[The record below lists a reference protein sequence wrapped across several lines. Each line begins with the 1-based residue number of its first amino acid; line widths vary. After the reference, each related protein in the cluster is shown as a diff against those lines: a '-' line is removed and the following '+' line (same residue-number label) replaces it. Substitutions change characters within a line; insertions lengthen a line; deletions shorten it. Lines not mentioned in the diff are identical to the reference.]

1 MAGFSSLDDFINE
14 TSANGKSF
22 DADLNKLT
30 HAVTAHVAGEWHCL
44 FHSLGNPTAGVLS
57 GATNKSFQSLCEES
71 TGAIRHGGPVSPDYK
86 HLTFAQIVTAAATAN
101 PSSFIIVDLL
111 GFYPLTTVTTTG
123 DQATV
128 HSDTVTV
135 NAGTDIW
142 THAAY
147 DIASFTR
154 VQLTTTT
161 TLPAGAALATDYW
174 TVRQSASTSLLYPSY
189 ADAVAGTNVLNV
201 SDTGTGT
208 HTITTY
214 LPRYEDGKGV
224 DCFVTPTTVM
234 GAATPNMRVTYTD
247 GSGTAGKITPS
258 TLPVGKTAAAIG
270 IIPYSGTGAGKFG
283 PAMPR
288 AAGGNGVRKL
298 EQVNLSASY
307 VSGALSYVLY
317 KRLTPILPATTL
329 GVPGERDLVNQLPS
343 MPRVRDG
350 ACLALLMLA
359 GAATPVSTPFY
370 GVLGGGW
377 G

>member
-1 MAGFSSLDDFINE
+1 MAGFSSLDDFVNE
-14 TSANGKSF
+14 TTVNGKSLDIDF
-22 DADLNKLT
+22 NKLT
-30 HAVTAHVAGEWHCL
+30 HAVTAQVAGEWYCL
-44 FHSLGNPTAGVLS
+44 FHAAGNPTNGVLS
-57 GATNKSFQSLCEES
+57 GGTNKSFQSLCEES
-71 TGAIRHGGPVSPDYK
+71 TGAIRHGGSVSPDTK
-86 HLTFAQIVTAAATAN
+86 HLTFAQIVTSAATAN
-101 PSSFIIVDLL
+101 PSNFLLVDLL

-128 HSDTVTV
+128 HSDTFTA
-135 NAGTDIW
+135 NAGTDVI
-142 THAAY
+142 THSAY

-161 TLPAGAALATDYW
+161 TLPAGLALATDYW
-174 TVRQSASTSLLYPSY
+174 TIRQSSTTSKLATSY
-189 ADAVAGTNVLNV
+189 ANAVAGTAI
-201 SDTGTGT
+201 DITDAGTGT

-224 DCFVTPTTVM
+224 DVFVTPTTVM

-247 GSGTAGKITPS
+247 SDGTAGLVTPT
-258 TLPVGKTAAAIG
+258 TLPIGKTAAPVGLIA
-270 IIPYSGTGAGKFG
+270 YSGTGSGKFG

-288 AAGGNGVRKL
+288 ASGGKGVRKL

-307 VSGALSYVLY
+307 VSGALSYVMY
-317 KRLTPILPATTL
+317 KRLSPIIPATTL
-329 GVPGERDLVNQLPS
+329 GVPGERDLVTQFPS
-343 MPRVRDG
+343 MPRIRDG